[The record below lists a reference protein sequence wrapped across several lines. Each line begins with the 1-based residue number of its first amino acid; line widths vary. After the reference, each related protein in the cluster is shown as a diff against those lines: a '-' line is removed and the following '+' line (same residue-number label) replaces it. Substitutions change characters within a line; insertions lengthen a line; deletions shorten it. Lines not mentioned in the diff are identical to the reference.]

1 MRLVRATPRPA
12 ISPGAVAGRPAGLA
26 LAVYEGR
33 VERRMVSSVD
43 LEGIERRED
52 FALVFEGLLTVPET
66 GVYRL
71 TLSSDDGSRLWI
83 GKELVVDD
91 DGVHGMRAV
100 TGAIALEA
108 GTHPLRVEFFQGV
121 GGVGLESRIEGLG
134 LEPGPIGGALV
145 TH

>member
-1 MRLVRATPRPA
+1 
-12 ISPGAVAGRPAGLA
+12 
-26 LAVYEGR
+26 
-33 VERRMVSSVD
+33 MVSSVD

-108 GTHPLRVEFFQGV
+108 GTHPLRVEFFQRL
-121 GGVGLESRIEGLG
+121 GGLGLESRIEGPG